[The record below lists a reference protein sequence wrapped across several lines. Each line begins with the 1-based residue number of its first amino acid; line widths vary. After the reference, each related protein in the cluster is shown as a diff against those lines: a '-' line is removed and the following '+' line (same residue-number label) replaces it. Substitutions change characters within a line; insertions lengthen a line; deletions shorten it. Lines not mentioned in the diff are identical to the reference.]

1 MATIRLFA
9 AAREAAATGRD
20 TIPGATVG
28 AVLDEAGRR
37 YGDAFTAVL
46 DTAQVWC
53 NGEPARREDPVGD
66 DDEVAVLPPV
76 SGGSE
81 ALDPA
86 VARARRPG
94 TAGGRST
101 RAGDQARSGG
111 ADQVA
116 APVGLTRSLAD
127 GLVGGYD
134 IDGPRIRL
142 GLVWFVVLLVAVALG
157 PWPLAVVMALVA
169 GAAASQTSAAWR
181 RVGMAANAPVAG
193 LSALALPLAAALGTA
208 SLGLAC
214 VVVALVAVATS
225 ALTRAHRRGRRIWA
239 MAGLTLRC
247 GFPVGL
253 AAASLVVIRHQEIG
267 AAVSLVLLVSA
278 YDLGDFVVGTDAA
291 TPIEGPV
298 AGIVAALVVAFALGV
313 FAVPPFVVSSALIFG
328 GLAAVLFP
336 LGQLVATELL
346 PAAAARAQALRR
358 LDSLLLV
365 GPIWMAALWRFLQ

>member
-1 MATIRLFA
+1 VATIRLFA

-20 TIPGATVG
+20 TIAGATVG
-28 AVLDEAGRR
+28 QVLDEAERR
-37 YGDAFTAVL
+37 YGPAFGAVL
-46 DTAQVWC
+46 ATAQVWR
-53 NGEPARREDPVGD
+53 NGEPTDRDEPVADG
-66 DDEVAVLPPV
+66 DEVAVLPPV

-81 ALDPA
+81 ALDRR
-86 VARARRPG
+86 VAR
-94 TAGGRST
+94 S
-101 RAGDQARSGG
+101 
-111 ADQVA
+111 A
-116 APVGLTRSLAD
+116 APTGRRADPAPSTVGLTRSLAD

-142 GLVWFVVLLVAVALG
+142 GLLWFVVLLAAVALG

-169 GAAASQTSAAWR
+169 GAAASQTAAAWR
-181 RVGMAANAPVAG
+181 RAGLPANAPVAG
-193 LSALALPLAAALGTA
+193 LAALGMPMAAALGTA
-208 SLGLAC
+208 SLGLAS
-214 VVVALVAVATS
+214 VVVAVLALVTAAAS
-225 ALTRAHRRGRRIWA
+225 RRNRRRHRVWA

-253 AAASLVVIRHQEIG
+253 AAASLVIIRHQEIG

-278 YDLGDFVVGTDAA
+278 YDLGDFLVGTDAA
-291 TPIEGPV
+291 TTIEGPV
-298 AGIVAALVVAFALGV
+298 AGIVAALVVAFTLGV

-336 LGQLVATELL
+336 LGQLLATELL

-365 GPIWMAALWRFLQ
+365 APIWMAALWRFLQ